1 MIRTCHGF
9 HFGQIKRPKNI
20 GLTLNDRLTINLWNV
35 FLRLF
40 YTQRIIFH
48 EILQYGLVST
58 FDLRCEEKKCRPML
72 TLSDGHGRRI
82 NSVKFMERDDQL
94 VTSSNDKN
102 IRIWDLRNG
111 RLLNKIQVC
120 FAITTLHCNFQ
131 GVIHFRLLHLRH
143 AHFDLWLINLGCRWR

>member
-1 MIRTCHGF
+1 MIDLQSIYETCF
-9 HFGQIKRPKNI
+9 Y
-20 GLTLNDRLTINLWNV
+20 DV
-35 FLRLF
+35 F
-40 YTQRIIFH
+40 YTQGIVFH

-82 NSVKFMERDDQL
+82 NSVKFMERDNQL

-111 RLLNKIQVC
+111 RLLNKIQVGTREYS
-120 FAITTLHCNFQ
+120 FNVF
-131 GVIHFRLLHLRH
+131 
-143 AHFDLWLINLGCRWR
+143 